1 MDVQQTVPP
10 YKLVINAI
18 ILVRIVVQVYVEME
32 KKMVLIKKSV
42 MMEILRM
49 VMDVHHHVSDKLV
62 MNALLLVSPVLFQMR
77 NVEIK

>member
-1 MDVQQTVPP
+1 
-10 YKLVINAI
+10 
-18 ILVRIVVQVYVEME
+18 
-32 KKMVLIKKSV
+32 MVFLQKSV